1 MAKRLPRKE
10 KGEPKA
16 AGADSTPCAADA
28 ESNGCCAAGS
38 EPSLPL
44 SDEAS
49 RSATTSEAPT
59 VWPPVP
65 RSVFFTRGCG
75 VHRERLQS
83 FELALRKA
91 GIAPL
96 NLVRVS
102 SIFPPGAAIVSREQG
117 LERLRPGQ
125 IAFVVMSQADTN
137 EPNRL
142 AAASIGLATP
152 ADPRMHGYLSEHH
165 SYGLTAK
172 KSGDY
177 AEDLAA
183 TMLATTVGI
192 EFDPNKDYDER
203 REIYRMSGR
212 IVRTRS
218 ITQSA
223 EGDKNGLWT
232 TVVAAAVLLF

>member
-1 MAKRLPRKE
+1 MTARGRKE
-10 KGEPKA
+10 KGEIVAAPAVDA
-16 AGADSTPCAADA
+16 AGAAQDPGSATCAPPPPTPANVA
-28 ESNGCCAAGS
+28 SPLVS
-38 EPSLPL
+38 PPRSLPL
-44 SDEAS
+44 
-49 RSATTSEAPT
+49 PL
-59 VWPPVP
+59 VP
-65 RSVFFTRGCG
+65 RFVFLTMGCG
-75 VHRERLQS
+75 VHRQRLQS
-83 FELALRKA
+83 FEMSLRRA

-102 SIFPPGAAIVSREQG
+102 SIFPPGCAVISRERG
-117 LERLRPGQ
+117 LQRVHPGE
-125 IAFVVMSQADTN
+125 ITFVVMSQCETN

-142 AAASIGLATP
+142 ISASIGLATP
-152 ADPRMHGYLSEHH
+152 ADPLVYGYLSEHH
-165 SYGLTAK
+165 AFGQTAK

-183 TMLATTVGI
+183 TMLASTLGI
-192 EFDPNKDYDER
+192 EFDPDKDYDQR

>member
-1 MAKRLPRKE
+1 MAARGRKE
-10 KGEPKA
+10 KGETPAAPEAEA
-16 AGADSTPCAADA
+16 AGAAETPEVPACAPPPTTI
-28 ESNGCCAAGS
+28 AAAQVVA
-38 EPSLPL
+38 PRPLTLPL
-44 SDEAS
+44 
-49 RSATTSEAPT
+49 
-59 VWPPVP
+59 VP
-65 RSVFFTRGCG
+65 RSVFFTKGCG
-75 VHRERLQS
+75 VHRQRLQS
-83 FELALRKA
+83 FELALRRA

-102 SIFPPGAAIVSREQG
+102 SIFPPGCAMISRERG
-117 LERLRPGQ
+117 LQRLHAGE
-125 IAFVVMSQADTN
+125 ITFVVMAQAETN

-142 AAASIGLATP
+142 VSASIGLATP
-152 ADPRMHGYLSEHH
+152 ADPTVYGYLSEHH
-165 SYGLTAK
+165 GFGQTAK

-183 TMLATTVGI
+183 TMLASTLGI
-192 EFDPNKDYDER
+192 EFDPDKDYDQR

-232 TVVAAAVLLF
+232 TVVTAAVLLF